1 MPKTYSIN
9 EYGNRMI
16 VLARIYF
23 DVLSI
28 PINTGSIGT
37 FTSAYSSRI

>member
-1 MPKTYSIN
+1 MPNAYNIY
-9 EYGNRMI
+9 EYGKSII

-37 FTSAYSSRI
+37 FASA